1 MPSSVMRAW
10 MTAAALAALAI
21 ATPASAQQANDL
33 SGTWAF
39 QTATYGDE
47 QFGVIM
53 SGAAVF
59 TATAPNR
66 YNVRLIANERIVQR
80 ETSQFRMLVARQNCT
95 AENQDGQIAIT
106 CQLSEPVVQY
116 SPDNFMLQAGENADE
131 LVGALSTGSSPQV
144 TFTRL
149 R

>member
-1 MPSSVMRAW
+1 MGRTMRATILG
-10 MTAAALAALAI
+10 MALAACLLT
-21 ATPASAQQANDL
+21 TPANAQQSGDL

-39 QTATYGDE
+39 QSSTYGNE

-80 ETSQFRMLVARQNCT
+80 DTAQYRMLTARQTCA
-95 AENQDGQIAIT
+95 AENAEGQITLT
-106 CQLSEPVVQY
+106 CRLSEPVEGY
-116 SPDNFMLQAGENADE
+116 EPDNFVLQAGANADE
-131 LVGALSTGSSPQV
+131 LVGVLNSASTPQV
-144 TFTRL
+144 TFSRL

>member
-1 MPSSVMRAW
+1 MRALIW
-10 MTAAALAALAI
+10 AAALVCLTAA
-21 ATPASAQQANDL
+21 PASAQQTNDL

-39 QTATYGDE
+39 QTASYGNE

-66 YNVRLIANERIVQR
+66 YDVRLIANERIVQR
-80 ETSQFRMLVARQNCT
+80 ETSQYRMLVARQNCT

-106 CQLSEPVVQY
+106 CQLSEPVEGY
-116 SPDNFMLQAGENADE
+116 SPDNFALQAGENADE

>member
-1 MPSSVMRAW
+1 MRTFLVALAV
-10 MTAAALAALAI
+10 MTAALSA
-21 ATPASAQQANDL
+21 PASAQTANDL

-39 QTATYGDE
+39 QTATYGNE

-66 YNVRLIANERIVQR
+66 YDVRLISNERIVQR
-80 ETSQFRMLVARQNCT
+80 DTAQYRMLTARQSCT
-95 AENQDGQIAIT
+95 AENADGQITMT
-106 CQLSEPVVQY
+106 CQLSQPLEGY
-116 SPDNFMLQAGENADE
+116 EPDNFLLQAGESADE
-131 LVGALSTGSSPQV
+131 LVGVLNSAATPEV
-144 TFTRL
+144 TFSRL

>member
-1 MPSSVMRAW
+1 MRRLIL
-10 MTAAALAALAI
+10 AAALIVLAA
-21 ATPASAQQANDL
+21 PAHAQQTNDL

-39 QTATYGDE
+39 QTASYGNE

-66 YNVRLIANERIVQR
+66 YDVRLIANERIVQR
-80 ETSQFRMLVARQNCT
+80 ETSQFRLLVARQICA

-106 CQLSEPVVQY
+106 CQLSEPVEGY
-116 SPDNFMLQAGENADE
+116 EPDNFALQAGENADE
-131 LVGALSTGSSPQV
+131 LVGALSSGSSPQV